1 MIGALSILLLGWL
14 LVVGV
19 WLFETVIDALA
30 DRRAEASRIL
40 SRQRRR
46 RAW

>member
-1 MIGALSILLLGWL
+1 MIGALSILALGWL
-14 LVVGV
+14 LVTGV
-19 WLFETVIDALA
+19 WLLETIGDALA
-30 DRRAEASRIL
+30 DRRADASRIL